1 MITNYEYTGSAVIPS
16 VTVKR
21 DSKVLKEG
29 TDYTCTYTKATE
41 VGEKM
46 TVTVKGIGAYVGTV
60 TETLIVQARNLDK
73 SAEISMGKM

>member
-1 MITNYEYTGSAVIPS
+1 M
-16 VTVKR
+16 TVKR

-29 TDYTCTYTKATE
+29 TDDTCTYTKATE

-73 SAEISMGKM
+73 SAEESLWENVMIIRILIL